1 MKNDKAKQSKKE
13 SIKAGLL
20 TYNCILQSFS
30 FERLHCSSYQ
40 TLCLTPALSWNAS
53 RYLLPIYWIIFSLFI
68 TKEGKDLHLLHL
80 TLNACYLTIMR
91 TSQVEHFQNIYRAP
105 FWSLSRAN
113 VRMSFPSSQCLLV
126 FQYGDLGKQK
136 DPGGMPQQLIGWRRG
151 IGCECEKTDVI
162 LCVYWGLRV
171 HIISFTSRKI
181 GTFEQMCH
189 IIKSNIVRG

>member
-1 MKNDKAKQSKKE
+1 MKNNKAKQSKKE

-30 FERLHCSSYQ
+30 FERLHCSNYQ

-68 TKEGKDLHLLHL
+68 MKEGKDLHLLHL

-91 TSQVEHFQNIYRAP
+91 TTQVEHFQNIYRAP

-113 VRMSFPSSQCLLV
+113 VPMSFPSFQRRLV
-126 FQYGDLGKQK
+126 FQYGDLRKQK
-136 DPGGMPQQLIGWRRG
+136 DPGDKPQQLIGRRRG
-151 IGCECEKTDVI
+151 IGCECEKTGTI
-162 LCVYWGLRV
+162 LGVYWGVRV
-171 HIISFTSRKI
+171 RIISFT
-181 GTFEQMCH
+181 
-189 IIKSNIVRG
+189 